1 MTSKQKGILTELLC
15 ITELSSI
22 GCTISTPY
30 GDNARYDM
38 IADYKHNLI
47 RIQCKTA
54 RKVQDGVY
62 RVHNRSAHCNMTRVL
77 NIRYTKEDADFI
89 GTYFD
94 KKCYLIPIDGLGV
107 EITLRTKK
115 TKNHQSIGVKYADR
129 YEARKIL
136 KELYG

>member
-94 KKCYLIPIDGLGV
+94 KKMLPNSHRWFRCGNYFTNK
-107 EITLRTKK
+107 ENKES
-115 TKNHQSIGVKYADR
+115 SIYR
-129 YEARKIL
+129 R
-136 KELYG
+136 